1 MLTVLALAWILGFAS
16 LVAMGTAWLVDGV
29 DRRRVRRVAAQVRV
43 TDAIHGVLG
52 AIVAPT
58 VSGST
63 ANRWTVSM
71 RLGAHERAAAG
82 RLSEIVRQTLG
93 QEGASVRVVF
103 TPRG

>member
-1 MLTVLALAWILGFAS
+1 MLTAFALAWILVFAS
-16 LVAMGTAWLVDGV
+16 LVAMGVAWLVDGV
-29 DRRRVRRVAAQVRV
+29 DRRRIRRVAAQVRV

-63 ANRWTVSM
+63 ASHWTVSM
-71 RLGAHERAAAG
+71 RLGARERTAAG

-93 QEGASVRVVF
+93 QDGVGVRVVF
-103 TPRG
+103 TPRA

>member
-1 MLTVLALAWILGFAS
+1 MLTALALAGILGFAG
-16 LVAMGTAWLVDGV
+16 LLAMGMTWLVDSV
-29 DRRRVRRVAAQVRV
+29 DRRRARRIAAQVRV

-58 VSGST
+58 VERST

-71 RLGAHERAAAG
+71 RLGPRERAAAG

-93 QEGASVRVVF
+93 QDGARVRVVF
-103 TPRG
+103 TPRV